1 VSLLLKHRFDAE
13 ADARRCRMPMLTIVA
28 SSDTIIPVG
37 RSRALYD
44 AWAGPK
50 DWQIVSGVDHN
61 SLGAT
66 PDFWRGVSE
75 FLVRR

>member
-1 VSLLLKHRFDAE
+1 
-13 ADARRCRMPMLTIVA
+13 MLTIVA

-50 DWQIVSGVDHN
+50 SWQVVPGSDHN

-66 PDFWRGVSE
+66 PDFWRGVSH
-75 FLVRR
+75 FLAQR